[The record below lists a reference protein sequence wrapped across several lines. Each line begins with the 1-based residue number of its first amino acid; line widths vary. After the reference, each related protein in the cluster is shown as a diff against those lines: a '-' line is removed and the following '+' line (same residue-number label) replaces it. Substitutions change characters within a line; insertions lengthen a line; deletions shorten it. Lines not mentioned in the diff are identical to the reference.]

1 MFNAVVLAGSSKPEL
16 LAEMQGV
23 SNKAFILLK
32 DKPLLSYVLRALQD
46 VPTLDK
52 ITVVGPTADLKL
64 LRGSECLTFEIIG
77 QQESLLAN
85 LAAAFKT
92 MDPEKLCLVVTA
104 DIPLLTADTVEKFL
118 SLCDPDEADFY
129 YPILSR
135 ETCIEKYPE
144 NIRTYVRLKEG
155 QVTGGNAVL
164 IKPGWYL
171 QNQDRLELFIS
182 YRKKPL
188 QLFRIFPLV
197 LIMKYLLRILSVR
210 DLENYLSHLLGFNA
224 KAVLCDCIE
233 LGIDVDKISDL
244 ELVRKI
250 MQD

>member
-1 MFNAVVLAGSSKPEL
+1 MFNAVVLAGSSEPEL

-23 SNKAFILLK
+23 PNKAFILLK
-32 DKPLLSYVLRALQD
+32 EKPLLSYVLRALHGAP
-46 VPTLDK
+46 VLNN
-52 ITVVGPTADLKL
+52 ITVVGPPGDLEL
-64 LRGSECLTFEIIG
+64 LRGGEGLAFEIID

-85 LAAAFKT
+85 LAVAFET

-104 DIPLLTADTVEKFL
+104 DIPLLTADIVEKFI
-118 SLCDPDEADFY
+118 SFCAPYEADFY

-135 ETCIEKYPE
+135 ETCVEKYPE

-171 QNQDRLELFIS
+171 QNQERLEMFIS

-188 QLFRIFPLV
+188 QLFRIFPLTM
-197 LIMKYLLRILSVR
+197 IMKYLLRSLSVH
-210 DLENYLSHLLGFNA
+210 DLEKYLSDLLGFEA

-250 MQD
+250 MHD